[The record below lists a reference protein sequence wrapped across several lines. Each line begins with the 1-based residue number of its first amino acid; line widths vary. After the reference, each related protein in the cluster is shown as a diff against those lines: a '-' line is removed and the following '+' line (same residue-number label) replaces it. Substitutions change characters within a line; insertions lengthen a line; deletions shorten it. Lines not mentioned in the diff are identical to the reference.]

1 MPTNDLNFI
10 PIDREIRLDPNRAM
24 LCKFN
29 TNGLIEY
36 VNDYYVEIS
45 GFEVHEVVGNG
56 IETLKHSELPLTIFN
71 HVMEHVKEGKN
82 INVIIKDQAR
92 DGRYYWFFTDFE
104 FKKDNDNN
112 LISFVSSRK
121 AAPRPVLSEIENFYQ
136 KLLKIEQHSGAKVAK
151 TYFDGF
157 NEENGMTF
165 NDYNRSL
172 ILNYGNIAKPF
183 TSSPTSQQP
192 ILQENKS
199 IFSKIFKK

>member
-172 ILNYGNIAKPF
+172 ILNYGNMAKPF

>member
-1 MPTNDLNFI
+1 M
-10 PIDREIRLDPNRAM
+10 
-24 LCKFN
+24 
-29 TNGLIEY
+29 
-36 VNDYYVEIS
+36 EIS

-71 HVMEHVKEGKN
+71 HIMEHVKEGKN

-104 FKKDNDNN
+104 FKKDEENN

-121 AAPRPVLSEIENFYQ
+121 AAPRPVGEIEGFYQ
-136 KLLKIEQHSGAKVAK
+136 KLLKNRTTFRKLKVAK

-183 TSSPTSQQP
+183 VSTPISQQP
-192 ILQENKS
+192 TVQENKS
-199 IFSKIFKK
+199 LFSKIFKK

>member
-29 TNGLIEY
+29 TNGQIEY

-71 HVMEHVKEGKN
+71 HIMEHVKEGKN

-104 FKKDNDNN
+104 FKKDEENN

-121 AAPRPVLSEIENFYQ
+121 AAPRPVLGEIEGFYQ
-136 KLLKIEQHSGAKVAK
+136 KLLKIEQHSGVKVAK

-183 TSSPTSQQP
+183 ASTPISQQP
-192 ILQENKS
+192 TVQENKS
-199 IFSKIFKK
+199 LFSKIFKK